1 MSLEEQIAGSI
12 AEGKKVYDLVV
23 GKFGEW
29 DNSVK
34 NQIKKLEDWKSNLAN
49 TDNNYS
55 YYRKSDGQNVKMKII
70 SHRGIPISDIR
81 DISCIVQI
89 KTNGTS
95 TTGAYTVAHYQRG
108 STKKNKSLT
117 GLCGQPINKPS
128 SNRPYL
134 TFDDNDNLCFAI
146 DHSTAYS
153 FKIAISKTYGE

>member
-1 MSLEEQIAGSI
+1 MSLEEQIADSI

-55 YYRKSDGQNVKMKII
+55 YCRKSDGQNVKMKIV
-70 SHRGIPISDIR
+70 SHRGISMSDISH
-81 DISCIVQI
+81 ISCIVQI
-89 KTNGTS
+89 KTIGTGTS
-95 TTGAYTVAHYQRG
+95 GAYTVAHYQRG
-108 STKKNKSLT
+108 HTKENKSLT
-117 GLCGQPINKPS
+117 YLCGQPINKPS

-134 TFDDNDNLCFAI
+134 TFDDDDNLCFAI
-146 DHSTAYS
+146 DHRGAYN
-153 FKIAISKTYGE
+153 FKIAISKTCGE